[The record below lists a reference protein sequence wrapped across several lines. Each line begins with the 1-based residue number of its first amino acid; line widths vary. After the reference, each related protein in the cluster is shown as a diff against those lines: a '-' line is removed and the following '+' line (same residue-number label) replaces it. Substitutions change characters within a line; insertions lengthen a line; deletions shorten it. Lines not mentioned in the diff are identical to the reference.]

1 MARTKTSKNKVI
13 AALTAWALAALSLLP
28 QPAFAT
34 KLPAELTE
42 WFKANLPQAK
52 IRMDGTLE
60 FSKDDLFLPLMPD
73 VIPPK
78 KGKLELRDK
87 FPSDGVPDLLT
98 FSNGW
103 GFVRL
108 IQQDSIKTIPNLNG
122 LPDATNRRVMNEH
135 FPSDLIV
142 PEHFFVPVRLK
153 SLTKEIAAP
162 ILEERKKTNP
172 DADTATD
179 GSAIKVPNAHSAVFA
194 TSPLSG
200 KITMLND
207 KTLEKISD
215 FQTDG
220 TPGSMAAADNKLY
233 VTDQAKS
240 RILLLDP
247 SKGEFLGQIDLPKK
261 TSPKGIA
268 ALPNGKLLY
277 ISEYSTNNIDII
289 EVKVGKVLLR
299 TKVPAGPSQVAI
311 TPDGALVLVL
321 NVPAG
326 KLTILSTGNQKI
338 VGTVQVGTLPNGI
351 AITPDS
357 KTAFVTNRVSSNL
370 SIIDLVTKKV
380 VKTVETGLGPT
391 GLVLDVKG
399 EKLYIANAKDNT
411 ITIFDVA
418 KRARIEDVKL
428 PLDIDF
434 PGGLLRLP
442 DNRHLVVTS
451 ASTENVGIFDTVERK
466 FESQPAVGHPTDQ
479 VLWMN
484 FP

>member
-1 MARTKTSKNKVI
+1 MAM
-13 AALTAWALAALSLLP
+13 AALTMAAMPLAP
-28 QPAFAT
+28 TPVYAT
-34 KLPAELTE
+34 KLPDELAE
-42 WFKANLPQAK
+42 WFKTNLPQAK
-52 IRMDGTLE
+52 IKMDGTLE
-60 FSKDDLFLPLMPD
+60 FSKEDLFLPLMPD
-73 VIPPK
+73 VVPAR

-87 FPSDGVPDLLT
+87 FPSDGVPDLLN

-103 GFVRL
+103 GFIRL
-108 IQQDSIKTIPNLNG
+108 IQQDSIKTIPNLTG
-122 LPDATNRRVMNEH
+122 MPDAANRRVMNEH

-153 SLTKEIAAP
+153 SLTKDIAAP
-162 ILEERKKTNP
+162 ILEDRNKQKDEKVKTK
-172 DADTATD
+172 
-179 GSAIKVPNAHSAVFA
+179 SAPNAHSAVFA
-194 TSPLSG
+194 SSPLSG

-220 TPGSMAAADNKLY
+220 TPGSMACADNKLY

-289 EVKVGKVLLR
+289 EVSVGKVLLR

-311 TPDGALVLVL
+311 TPDGTLVLVL

-326 KLTILSTGNQKI
+326 KLTMLSTANQKV
-338 VGTVQVGTLPNGI
+338 VGTVPVGTLPNGI

-357 KTAFVTNRVSSNL
+357 KTAFVSNRVSSNL
-370 SIIDLVTKKV
+370 SIVDLTLKKV

-391 GLVLDVKG
+391 GLVLDAKG
-399 EKLYIANAKDNT
+399 EKLYIANAKDNS

-442 DNRHLVVTS
+442 DNKHLVVTS
-451 ASTENVGIFDTVERK
+451 ASTENVGIFDMVEKK
-466 FESQPAVGHPTDQ
+466 FETQPAVGHPTDQ
-479 VLWMN
+479 VLWMS